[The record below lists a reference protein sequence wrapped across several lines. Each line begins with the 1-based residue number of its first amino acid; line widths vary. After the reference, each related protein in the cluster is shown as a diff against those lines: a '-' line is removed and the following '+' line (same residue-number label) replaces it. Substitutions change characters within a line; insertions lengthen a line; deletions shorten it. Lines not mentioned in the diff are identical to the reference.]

1 MGKTS
6 NAVKQRYNEKAY
18 DQVKITVPKGRRADI
33 QKWVAERGDT
43 VNGFVNEAFRIGMG
57 LTEEEW
63 KQPAEQEEE

>member
-57 LTEEEW
+57 LTEAEW